1 MNNKEAEIEEFR
13 KRKKLCTEE
22 TLRRMKSDEE
32 LQKDAKY
39 RERLYDWVKNGCY
52 GLKPLK
58 RRVENVIQQR
68 EANIE
73 PSLLIK

>member
-1 MNNKEAEIEEFR
+1 MDKEAEIEEFR

-73 PSLLIK
+73 PGVFIQ

>member
-1 MNNKEAEIEEFR
+1 
-13 KRKKLCTEE
+13 
-22 TLRRMKSDEE
+22 MKSDEE

-39 RERLYDWVKNGCY
+39 GERLYDWVKNGCY

-58 RRVENVIQQR
+58 RRVKNVIQTR

-73 PSLLIK
+73 PSMFIQ

>member
-73 PSLLIK
+73 PGVFIQ

>member
-13 KRKKLCTEE
+13 KRKILCTED

-39 RERLYDWVKNGCY
+39 RERLYDWVKNGCQ

-58 RRVENVIQQR
+58 RRVKNVIQQR

-73 PSLLIK
+73 PSVLIK

>member
-1 MNNKEAEIEEFR
+1 MNKEAEIEEFR
-13 KRKKLCTEE
+13 KRKKLCTED

-32 LQKDAKY
+32 LQKDARY

-73 PSLLIK
+73 PGVFIQ